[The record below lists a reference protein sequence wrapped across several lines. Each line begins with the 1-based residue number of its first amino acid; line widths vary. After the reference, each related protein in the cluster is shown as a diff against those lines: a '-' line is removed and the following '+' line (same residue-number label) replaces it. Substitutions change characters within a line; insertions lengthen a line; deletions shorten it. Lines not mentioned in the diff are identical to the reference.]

1 MAELRRC
8 VASYFAAQ
16 GEIMSTRVTMAVALA
31 ALAISAAGC
40 HLTPHPPRLGFNA
53 PPAQQ
58 ILEPGPGVGGPGPG
72 VIPPMMPGP
81 GPAMPSPEVQ
91 VLFDRL
97 EGVQVRWD
105 VSGAGMFDSEPL
117 IVPGRNNFAAGG
129 IYRLKITSI
138 DGHPGVELYPTLE
151 IGPISPRTAAYLS
164 HNAIPVQFTIEDVK
178 QVRSGNYVTKVIY
191 LPNPEFQKLA
201 VAGPNVLVSTRLD
214 AGRDPIV
221 EADRR
226 GSILAIIRMG
236 NIDKE
241 TPGGFGQAGVA
252 PISYNAPGGPAAQ
265 VAGLHGAACGPG
277 CYDNGYGG
285 GYGAYG
291 GGAGYPPAASGPMP
305 PAHLIAGAGLPQYGM
320 PITGTPIGLPGP
332 PHIPHGSPAG
342 LQRHTMFN
350 HTRFH
355 LPGPSARQ
363 NIHVQ
368 QTPGISYPAPAD
380 TMHVRERVVGPI
392 HQYGQPTQDLNHV
405 RGSANPFNYCPP
417 GTEGGQYCP
426 PGAGQ

>member
-1 MAELRRC
+1 MAEMRRMN
-8 VASYFAAQ
+8 AGFRAAP
-16 GEIMSTRVTMAVALA
+16 GEKMSTRFTLAVALA

-40 HLTPHPPRLGFNA
+40 HLTPSPPHFGFNA
-53 PPAQQ
+53 PPANR

-72 VIPPMMPGP
+72 VIPPVMPGA
-81 GPAMPSPEVQ
+81 GPRMPAPEVQ

-105 VSGAGMFDSEPL
+105 VSGSGSFDSEPL

-138 DGHPGVELYPTLE
+138 EGHPGVELYPTLE

-164 HNAIPVQFTIEDVK
+164 HNAIPVQFTIDDVK

-241 TPGGFGQAGVA
+241 TPGGFGMGGVA
-252 PISYNAPGGPAAQ
+252 PISYNAAAGGPAARI
-265 VAGLHGAACGPG
+265 AGLHGAACGPG
-277 CYDNGYGG
+277 CYPGGSVYGG
-285 GYGAYG
+285 GG
-291 GGAGYPPAASGPMP
+291 GYPPAASGPIP
-305 PAHLIAGAGLPQYGM
+305 PGALVGGPGLPQYGM
-320 PITGTPIGLPGP
+320 PMSGTPIGLPGP
-332 PHIPHGSPAG
+332 PHIPLGTPAG

-350 HTRFH
+350 HTH
-355 LPGPSARQ
+355 IQVPGPVTHQ
-363 NIHVQ
+363 KLHVQ
-368 QTPGISYPAPAD
+368 QTPGLSYPAPAD
-380 TMHVRERVVGPI
+380 TMHVRERVVGPPN
-392 HQYGQPTQDLNHV
+392 QYGQPRADLKHV
-405 RGSANPFNYCPP
+405 RGSAGQFNYCPP
-417 GTEGGQYCP
+417 GAVPGQ
-426 PGAGQ
+426 